1 MDVDKKFLEGLQSVK
16 LLDEELKIVY
26 GFLDEMARFSRP
38 ETGLDYVVWMGE
50 VGGQHGPRIKV
61 SNNKGKMTPTD
72 SFVVSLSKNPSVLTP
87 RTCKLPTSTVEDIL
101 DWIRLNYETLM
112 EMWEVFE
119 GRKEESISLL
129 IGRLKQI

>member
-1 MDVDKKFLEGLQSVK
+1 MNVDKKFQESLESVK
-16 LLDEELKIVY
+16 RLEEELKIVC

-61 SNNKGKMTPTD
+61 SNNKGKMTSND
-72 SFVVSLSKNPSVLTP
+72 SFVVSVSKNPVVLTP
-87 RTCKLPTSTVEDIL
+87 RTCKLNASTVDDIL
-101 DWIRLNYETLM
+101 DWIKINYEILM

-119 GRKEESISLL
+119 GRKEEPIAML
-129 IGRLKQI
+129 IGRLRKI